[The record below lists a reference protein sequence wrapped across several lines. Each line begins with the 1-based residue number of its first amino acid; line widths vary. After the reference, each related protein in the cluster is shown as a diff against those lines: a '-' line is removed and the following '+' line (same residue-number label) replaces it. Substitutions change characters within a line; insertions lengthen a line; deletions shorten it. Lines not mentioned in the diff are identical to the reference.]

1 MSLLLD
7 ALKRAEEAKR
17 AKLTSGGSTAEKA
30 PGDAR
35 PAAFETSPI
44 STRPSASMA
53 APIEFALEEP
63 HAPAQTPL
71 RIDPPAEQA
80 APTPDISRLALEI
93 SPPPRPT
100 DSYAVSRSNLRT
112 TGAAPPAIAARIDEA
127 PSREAAKNVFA
138 AKQAMPVASAPP
150 QRRWAIVIIGGLLAL
165 VAGGAWYVWN
175 DINKSSRPPAIAN
188 TNRLNA
194 SGSQPL
200 PTAAR
205 TTGQLTAMPEKAIP
219 AAQDVDTL
227 PPLLPPPAAYVPLPT
242 PVVAP
247 VFNAGPALSKRE
259 LLAKSLKEAPVQ
271 KEPTLKLTPSRELD
285 VPRTNAEL
293 LLGYEALKVG
303 DYARAKQ
310 LYAKLLA
317 AAPDNL
323 DALLGIAAAE
333 TRSGEIPLAAQHY
346 RDALAIDPRNG
357 VAIASLTGL
366 INASGGGTS
375 EIELRKLIANNPD
388 VAPLHFSLGNTYARE
403 KRWSEAQQ
411 AFFEAYRLDSESAD
425 YAYNLAVS
433 LDQLRQPKLA
443 RNYYQTALA
452 MLGKSSGQF
461 DRAAVTRRIGELSD
475 APPAN

>member
-30 PGDAR
+30 PGEAR

-44 STRPSASMA
+44 SARPAASIA
-53 APIEFALEEP
+53 APLEFALEEP
-63 HAPAQTPL
+63 HAPAQAPS

-100 DSYAVSRSNLRT
+100 DSYAASRSNLRT
-112 TGAAPPAIAARIDEA
+112 TGAAPSAIAARVDEA

-138 AKQAMPVASAPP
+138 AKQALPVESAPP
-150 QRRWAIVIIGGLLAL
+150 PRRWAIVIIGGLLAL

-175 DINKSSRPPAIAN
+175 EINKSSRPPANAN
-188 TNRLNA
+188 RPNA

-200 PTAAR
+200 PTAAP
-205 TTGQLTAMPEKAIP
+205 TTGQLTALPEKSIP
-219 AAQDVDTL
+219 AAKDVDTL

-242 PVVAP
+242 PVVTP
-247 VFNAGPALSKRE
+247 VINAGPALSKRE

-285 VPRTNAEL
+285 VSRINAEL
-293 LLGYEALKVG
+293 LLGYDALKVG

-333 TRSGEIPLAAQHY
+333 TRLGEVALAAQHY
-346 RDALAIDPRNG
+346 RDALAIDPRDG
-357 VAIASLTGL
+357 VAIASLTAL

-433 LDQLRQPKLA
+433 LDQLRQAKLA
-443 RNYYQTALA
+443 RNYYQAALA

-461 DRAAVTRRIGELSD
+461 DRAAVLRRIAELSD